1 MEAAKARAG
10 QEDTSAQSTA
20 TPGACSIFLE
30 DHAAYIDDVMDA
42 DESAAHEAHARECA
56 SCGRYA
62 RVLDRGL
69 KLVHELP
76 EIEPSAYFEE
86 RLRHRI
92 FHIEDDARLERDRGR
107 SYTGLAAAALIALI
121 AWSPVLWRN
130 HTSSDADNVSYA
142 TSAVSPATASTRY
155 DYSDANDIAA
165 LREQQSRRPSWYARP
180 ADAALEEAPVH
191 RIVSVAGSYSPLIV
205 SPPAARGPRAVRLVS
220 AITQ

>member
-1 MEAAKARAG
+1 MEAAKVRAG
-10 QEDTSAQSTA
+10 QEDNRAPGVV
-20 TPGACSIFLE
+20 TPSACSIFLE

-42 DESAAHEAHARECA
+42 QDAAAHEAHAHECEA
-56 SCGRYA
+56 CARYA

-69 KLVHELP
+69 RLVHELP

-107 SYTGLAAAALIALI
+107 SATGLAAAALIALI
-121 AWSPVLWRN
+121 AWSPMLWRN
-130 HTSSDADNVSYA
+130 HASSNVGRVSYA
-142 TSAVSPATASTRY
+142 TSAASPATASTRY

-165 LREQQSRRPSWYARP
+165 LREQQARRPSWYAHP
-180 ADAALEEAPVH
+180 ADAALEQAPVH